1 MHSTLASEYTIT
13 LQFRGAA
20 VVRAVLSDL
29 VTRRG
34 LGAISDRAAAAPDA
48 THAAP
53 GATHAAPGAT
63 YAAPGDTA
71 PGAAPGA
78 AAPGGGGPAVS
89 GGGGAA
95 PPTRGVTRLL
105 FGGLSAGARGAMVHL
120 DSVQAR

>member
-1 MHSTLASEYTIT
+1 MHSTLASKYTIT

-53 GATHAAPGAT
+53 GDTHAAPGAT
-63 YAAPGDTA
+63 APGDTAA

-78 AAPGGGGPAVS
+78 AVP